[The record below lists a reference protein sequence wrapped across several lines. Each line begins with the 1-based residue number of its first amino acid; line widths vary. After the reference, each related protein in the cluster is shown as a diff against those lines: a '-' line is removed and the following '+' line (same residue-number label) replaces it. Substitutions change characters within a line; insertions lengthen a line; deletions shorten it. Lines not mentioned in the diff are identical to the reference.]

1 MIAGTPGRPR
11 AEEDGRKYQVI
22 PVLAAAVRSVTNTV
36 HGQVIRYD
44 WQDEAWYP
52 QPDSGALCGVQRLV
66 TAGRRNRARIT
77 CATCLRKAERYWT
90 DYENYLAPGEER
102 KGR

>member
-1 MIAGTPGRPR
+1 MIAGTPGRPPKD
-11 AEEDGRKYQVI
+11 EGERKYQVI
-22 PVLAAAVRSVTNTV
+22 PVLAAAVRNGATV

-44 WQDEAWYP
+44 WQDKAWYP
-52 QPDSGALCGVQRLV
+52 QPGSGALCGVQRLT
-66 TAGRRNRARIT
+66 TAGQRERIT
-77 CATCLRKAERYWT
+77 CAGCLRRAERYWT